1 MEMHNVEKLQE
12 ILNRIMQG
20 IVNMITSAITCSQE
34 LLTIMMQSMIATYML
49 QVLVTVAILLTIRI
63 PNLY

>member
-1 MEMHNVEKLQE
+1 MEMHDVEKVEE

-34 LLTIMMQSMIATYML
+34 LLTDD
-49 QVLVTVAILLTIRI
+49 AIHDS
-63 PNLY
+63 